1 MQFLDR
7 FRNFYQSLNEWQDL
21 VFDFLELAPLI
32 GIIFLITFS
41 LGLWLV
47 KKIFNFNFQL
57 KLFKSKTLNYL
68 ALIVIGFFISI
79 IVGLAP

>member
-7 FRNFYQSLNEWQDL
+7 FRNFYQSLNQWQDL
-21 VFDFLELAPLI
+21 VFDFLVLAPLI
-32 GIIFLITFS
+32 GIIFLIS
-41 LGLWLV
+41 LRLGLWLV
-47 KKIFNFNFQL
+47 KKIFKFNFQL

-68 ALIVIGFFISI
+68 TLIVIGFFISI

>member
-21 VFDFLELAPLI
+21 VFDFLVLAPLI
-32 GIIFLITFS
+32 GIIFLITFM

-57 KLFKSKTLNYL
+57 KLFKSITLNYL

>member
-7 FRNFYQSLNEWQDL
+7 FRNFYQSLNQWQDL
-21 VFDFLELAPLI
+21 VFDFLVLAPLMAI
-32 GIIFLITFS
+32 VFLISFR
-41 LGLWLV
+41 LGLWLM

-57 KLFKSKTLNYL
+57 KLFRSKTLNYL
-68 ALIVIGFFISI
+68 ALIAIGFFISI

>member
-21 VFDFLELAPLI
+21 VFDFLVLAPLI
-32 GIIFLITFS
+32 GIIFLITLS

>member
-7 FRNFYQSLNEWQDL
+7 FKNFYQSLNQWQDL
-21 VFDFLELAPLI
+21 VFDFLVLAPLI
-32 GIIFLITFS
+32 GIIFLIS
-41 LGLWLV
+41 LRLGLWLV
-47 KKIFNFNFQL
+47 KKIFKFNFQL

-68 ALIVIGFFISI
+68 TLIVIGFFISI

>member
-7 FRNFYQSLNEWQDL
+7 FRNFYQSLNQWQDL
-21 VFDFLELAPLI
+21 VIDFLVLAPLI
-32 GIIFLITFS
+32 GVIFLFS
-41 LGLWLV
+41 FRLGLWLV

-68 ALIVIGFFISI
+68 ALVVIGFLISI

>member
-7 FRNFYQSLNEWQDL
+7 FRNFYQSLNQWQDL
-21 VFDFLELAPLI
+21 VIDFLVLAPLI
-32 GIIFLITFS
+32 GVIFLFS
-41 LGLWLV
+41 FRLGLCLV

-68 ALIVIGFFISI
+68 ALVVIGFLISI

>member
-7 FRNFYQSLNEWQDL
+7 FRNFYRSLNQWQDL
-21 VFDFLELAPLI
+21 VFDFLVLAPLI
-32 GIIFLITFS
+32 GIIFFIS
-41 LGLWLV
+41 LRLGFWLV

-57 KLFKSKTLNYL
+57 KLFRSNALNYL